1 MKTKKA
7 LLCLGAAAT
16 LLLYGCESEG
26 NSDNL
31 TSETSQSESVSV
43 KITKKVIPAVKTP
56 SYTKPK
62 FSPPSTRSV
71 DSLRKEYHNKLKDSL
86 IKGGMDE
93 ETADEFLNGS
103 EKSKEESTRTT
114 LSQEEMRKK
123 YLGE

>member
-1 MKTKKA
+1 MKISKF
-7 LLCLGAAAT
+7 LVLFGAAAV
-16 LLLYGCESEG
+16 LLLYGCESKG
-26 NSDNL
+26 NSKNL
-31 TSETSQSESVSV
+31 KSETSQLESV
-43 KITKKVIPAVKTP
+43 KITQKVIPAVKTP

-71 DSLRKEYHNKLKDSL
+71 DSLRKEYHNKLRDTL

-93 ETADEFLNGS
+93 ESADEFLNRS
-103 EKSKEESTRTT
+103 KKSKERNTRTT